1 MHHSNAR
8 FVLLAAALA
17 LALSV
22 LGHHRAAHAQSAFG
36 AWAIS
41 CVAEGPRDTQC
52 ALFHRQVIENSGAIL
67 LEVQLVGLEV
77 GRTPTLLITVPL
89 GANLPDQLG
98 AKIDESVDQSFE
110 FSTCGNRGCTV
121 RIQNSE
127 LIDRFSEGIE
137 LQVTYHLGVEDKRE
151 VERTVSL
158 FGVQEGIDKIKS
170 AEIGQ
175 E

>member
-1 MHHSNAR
+1 MHPQKAR
-8 FVLLAAALA
+8 FFGLTALLSLA
-17 LALSV
+17 FSAFGSDRIV
-22 LGHHRAAHAQSAFG
+22 HAQSAFG

-77 GRTPTLLITVPL
+77 DRTPTLLMTVPL
-89 GANLPDQLG
+89 GVNLPDQLG
-98 AKIDESVDQSFE
+98 IKIDESVDQSFE
-110 FSTCGNRGCTV
+110 FSNCANRGCTV

-127 LIDRFSEGIE
+127 LIDRFAAGIE

-158 FGVQEGIDKIKS
+158 FGVQEGIDKIKA
-170 AEIGQ
+170 AEIAQ

>member
-1 MHHSNAR
+1 MQYKIAR
-8 FVLLAAALA
+8 FCVLAAS
-17 LALSV
+17 LSLSFSV
-22 LGHHRAAHAQSAFG
+22 FDHVRAAHAQSAFG

-77 GRTPTLLITVPL
+77 GRTPTLLMTVPL
-89 GANLPDQLG
+89 GANLPDQL
-98 AKIDESVDQSFE
+98 AVKIDDAVDQNFG
-110 FSTCGNRGCTV
+110 FSTCSNRGCTV
-121 RIQNSE
+121 RIMNSE
-127 LIDRFSEGIE
+127 LIDRFAEGVE
-137 LQVTYHLGVEDKRE
+137 LQVTYQLGIEDKRA

-158 FGVQEGIDKIKS
+158 FGVQEGIAKIKA
-170 AEIGQ
+170 AETAQ